1 MLIAILISAVLKIIR
16 FYKHGLNALKGLWN
30 VLEITIIV
38 LFLVCTA
45 MYIIRWRMINKAMDK
60 FKENQNMFVNFSHI
74 AVWDEIFNI
83 LLATVIFLTT
93 LRLLKILSYSKRMNR
108 LGYVLAEVS
117 RDLFGCVIIF
127 LILYSAFVLFGY
139 LIFGQE
145 LDTYKDVFS
154 TAVTLD
160 KRRDRSEQYQ

>member
-1 MLIAILISAVLKIIR
+1 
-16 FYKHGLNALKGLWN
+16 
-30 VLEITIIV
+30 
-38 LFLVCTA
+38 
-45 MYIIRWRMINKAMDK
+45 MINKAMDK